1 MLRILIDD
9 KIPER
14 VSSEMILALP
24 QWRREK
30 AEAFRFSSDQ
40 WLCARAYQILCQGLR
55 DEFGITEMPQFEYG
69 KNGKPSLMG
78 FPDVH
83 FNISHCP
90 RAVAVVISDAP
101 IGCDVEAV
109 IEDSQLDED
118 VMLHCFNGEEVA
130 EIRGAEHPGVEF
142 TRLWTVKEAL
152 LKLTGEGLTEN
163 LPKLLSRADLQDVSI
178 KTTDCGTYVFTIAQR
193 ELALE

>member
-30 AEAFRFSSDQ
+30 AETFRFSSDQ
-40 WLCARAYQILCQGLR
+40 WLCARAYQILCKGLR

-78 FPDVH
+78 LPDVH

-109 IEDSQLDED
+109 IEDAQLDED
-118 VMLHCFNGEEVA
+118 LMHYCFNGDEVA
-130 EIRGAEHPGVEF
+130 AIREAEHPGAEF

-152 LKLTGEGLTEN
+152 LKLTGEGLTEH
-163 LPKLLSRADLQDVSI
+163 LPALLSRDDLRDVVI
-178 KTTDCGTYVFTIAQR
+178 KTTNFGNYIFTIAQR
-193 ELALE
+193 

>member
-1 MLRILIDD
+1 M
-9 KIPER
+9 PEDMFL
-14 VSSEMILALP
+14 ELP
-24 QWRREK
+24 QWRRK
-30 AEAFRFSSDQ
+30 IAHSFRFHKDQ
-40 WLCARAYQILCQGLR
+40 WLCARAYQLLCQGLKE
-55 DEFGITEMPQFEYG
+55 EFGITIKPQFAYG
-69 KNGKPSLMG
+69 VSGKPSLLG
-78 FPDVH
+78 LPDVH

-178 KTTDCGTYVFTIAQR
+178 KTTDFGTYVFTIAQR